1 MPALRHLLATLSLR
15 STLIHNYTRTF
26 SESLSK
32 NWDEK
37 SLEEELSFFLNAGHL
52 GSFVVH

>member
-1 MPALRHLLATLSLR
+1 MFC
-15 STLIHNYTRTF
+15 TRRDVYSFRNILFVLYVLFVVTTNK
-26 SESLSK
+26 K

-52 GSFVVH
+52 ASFVVH